1 MASRE
6 FVLAAI
12 GLYNRS
18 HRARR
23 ELSPPASPA
32 DMTAERIELPR
43 SPRPGSTWEVT
54 IDELSV
60 DGRGVAHFPAYV
72 GPQREEKDFR
82 FLVRKAV
89 PGDELE
95 VLVERRRGDRIDA
108 RIEEVQAESP
118 MRIEPRCRHFGRREV
133 SGEGCGGCTMQS
145 LSYRHQLAAKEK
157 TVKTLVGR
165 AGLDPGRVLPVE
177 GQEEP
182 WYYRN
187 NMEFS
192 FGDTDEREFALGMYP
207 TGYHFEILNLEE
219 CYLQSEFVSE
229 LLPAARQWA
238 RERGLAPYLDS
249 SNEGFLRS
257 ITVREGKRTGE
268 RLVDL
273 LTTHHETAHREG
285 EEVPARQIAEAFADW
300 VVDWADRRGEP
311 VTSVYWTQK
320 KAIRGETTEWFDHHL
335 YGKPVLEEELHLP
348 GQEVLGFE
356 IDPRAF
362 FQTNT
367 LQAEELY
374 AEVLDRSG
382 LLEEEAE
389 GTVLDLYCGT
399 GTIALCMA
407 PYAERVVGVEMQPDA
422 VANARKNAETNE
434 ITNARFFEGDVGEVL
449 GTEDFAEAAPEVDL
463 VVVDPPRA
471 GLQPEALEHVVSVD
485 APRVVYVSCNP
496 ESLSRDLAT
505 LTDQAYQLRSI
516 QPVDMFPHTYHIECV
531 ALLER

>member
-1 MASRE
+1 
-6 FVLAAI
+6 
-12 GLYNRS
+12 
-18 HRARR
+18 
-23 ELSPPASPA
+23 
-32 DMTAERIELPR
+32 MTAERTELPR

-60 DGRGVAHFPAYV
+60 DGRGIAHFPAYV
-72 GPQREEKDFR
+72 GPQREQKDFR
-82 FLVRKAV
+82 FLVRKAL

-95 VLVERRRGDRIDA
+95 ILVERRRGDRIDA
-108 RIEEVQAESP
+108 RIEQVIDSSP

-133 SGEGCGGCTMQS
+133 SGEGCGGCTIQS

-157 TVKTLVGR
+157 TVKGLV
-165 AGLDPGRVLPVE
+165 AEEGLDPGRVRPVR
-177 GQEEP
+177 GQDDP

-207 TGYHFEILNLEE
+207 TGYHFEIVNLEE
-219 CYLQSEFVSE
+219 CFLQSEFASQ

-238 RERGLAPYLDS
+238 KERGLSPYLDS
-249 SNEGFLRS
+249 SNEGFLRT
-257 ITVREGKRTGE
+257 ITIREGKRTGE
-268 RLVDL
+268 RMVGLM
-273 LTTHHETAHREG
+273 TTHDQTAECRG
-285 EEVPARQIAEAFADW
+285 EEVPAGEVAESFAEW
-300 VVDWADRRGEP
+300 IVEWAKRRGDA

-320 KAIRGETTEWFDHHL
+320 KQIRGETTEWFEHNL

-348 GQEVLGFE
+348 GQQVLRFE

-374 AEVLDRSG
+374 AEVLERSG
-382 LLEEEAE
+382 LLEMEAE

-422 VANARKNAETNE
+422 VANARKNAETNAIE
-434 ITNARFFEGDVGEVL
+434 NARFFEGDVGEVL
-449 GTEDFAEAAPEVDL
+449 ATDEFVEAAPEVDL

-471 GLQPEALEHVVSVD
+471 GLQPEALEHVLSVD

-496 ESLSRDLAT
+496 ESLSRDVSKMV
-505 LTDQAYQLRSI
+505 DQGYQLRSI

-531 ALLER
+531 ALLEQ